1 MNEQGKGCVFLVG
14 AGCGARDLITLRG
27 LDLLRKCDA
36 VVYDALIDPA
46 LVDEAGAAERYPV
59 GKRCGRHSVPQGDT
73 NRLLVEL
80 AQGGKRVVRLKGG
93 DPFVFGRGGEE
104 ILALQAAGI
113 PYEEVPG
120 ISSAIAIPA
129 AAGIPVTHREVSR
142 SFHVITGHTN
152 ALGDVLPESMETL
165 AALEGTLIFL
175 MGLTGLEK
183 IARRLMEAGKRP
195 DTPAAVV
202 SGGNSPHKAAVRGTL
217 ADIAQKTRQAGV
229 QAPAVIVVGAVAGL
243 DMGPTMVHPLDGACI
258 GLVGTPVFT
267 EKLERGFQ
275 DLGARTF
282 RVAAARVER
291 LPLDFPAEELCADRD
306 KWVVLTSAN
315 GVRCF
320 FQWLEESGVDLR
332 RLGRCKFAVIGK
344 ATGGALRKHGIRAGL
359 CPELAT
365 GAALAEELCRTVAPG
380 EEVLLFRSAS
390 SNDLMART
398 LAAGEI
404 PVRDFDLYDAV
415 FTQAEAPEPLDYLI
429 FASAGGVKSYFKD
442 HAALPEGVTAVCIG
456 PVSAEELARQTG
468 APFLTAPEISAGGIL
483 QCVREDWSRR
493 SGRETEGE
501 A

>member
-1 MNEQGKGCVFLVG
+1 MNEQGKGCVYLVG
-14 AGCGARDLITLRG
+14 AGCGERDLVTLRG
-27 LDLLRKCDA
+27 LTLLQSCNA

-59 GKRCGRHSVPQGDT
+59 GKRCGRHSVPQEDT

-80 AQGGKRVVRLKGG
+80 AQAGKTVVRLKGG

-104 ILALQAAGI
+104 ILALQAAGV

-152 ALGDVLPESMETL
+152 ALGDVLPESLETL
-165 AALEGTLIFL
+165 AALQGTLIFL
-175 MGLTGLEK
+175 MGLTGLEG
-183 IARRLMEAGKRP
+183 IARRLMEAGKDP
-195 DTPAAVV
+195 QTPAAVV
-202 SGGNSPHKAAVRGTL
+202 SGGNSPHPAAVRGTL

-229 QAPAVIVVGAVAGL
+229 QAPAVIVVGPVAAL
-243 DMGPTMVHPLDGACI
+243 DMGPTIARPLEGACI

-267 EKLERGFQ
+267 EKLERGFHA
-275 DLGARTF
+275 LGARTV
-282 RVAAARVER
+282 RVAGAQVER
-291 LPLDFPAEELCADRD
+291 LPLRFPAEELCADRD

-320 FQWLEESGVDLR
+320 FQWLEEEKVDLR
-332 RLGRCKFAVIGK
+332 RLGRCRFAVIGR
-344 ATGGALRKHGIRAGL
+344 ATGAALGRHGILADL
-359 CPELAT
+359 CPETAT

-398 LAAGEI
+398 LAQHNI

-415 FTQAEAPEPLDYLI
+415 FTRTEPQEPLDYLI
-429 FASAGGVKSYFKD
+429 FASAGGVKAYFKGR
-442 HAALPEGVTAVCIG
+442 AALPEGVTAVCIG
-456 PVSAEELARQTG
+456 PVSAEELARRTD
-468 APFLTAPEISAGGIL
+468 APFLTAPDISAEGIL
-483 QCVREDWSRR
+483 RCVREDWKKQHPN
-493 SGRETEGE
+493 GKEL
-501 A
+501 

>member
-1 MNEQGKGCVFLVG
+1 M
-14 AGCGARDLITLRG
+14 
-27 LDLLRKCDA
+27 
-36 VVYDALIDPA
+36 
-46 LVDEAGAAERYPV
+46 
-59 GKRCGRHSVPQGDT
+59 
-73 NRLLVEL
+73 
-80 AQGGKRVVRLKGG
+80 
-93 DPFVFGRGGEE
+93 
-104 ILALQAAGI
+104 
-113 PYEEVPG
+113 
-120 ISSAIAIPA
+120 
-129 AAGIPVTHREVSR
+129 
-142 SFHVITGHTN
+142 ITGHTN

-243 DMGPTMVHPLDGACI
+243 DMGPTIVHPLDGACI

-332 RLGRCKFAVIGK
+332 RLGRCKFAVSGK
-344 ATGGALRKHGIRAGL
+344 ATGGALRKHGIRADL

>member
-1 MNEQGKGCVFLVG
+1 M
-14 AGCGARDLITLRG
+14 
-27 LDLLRKCDA
+27 
-36 VVYDALIDPA
+36 
-46 LVDEAGAAERYPV
+46 
-59 GKRCGRHSVPQGDT
+59 
-73 NRLLVEL
+73 
-80 AQGGKRVVRLKGG
+80 
-93 DPFVFGRGGEE
+93 
-104 ILALQAAGI
+104 
-113 PYEEVPG
+113 
-120 ISSAIAIPA
+120 
-129 AAGIPVTHREVSR
+129 
-142 SFHVITGHTN
+142 ITGHTN

-243 DMGPTMVHPLDGACI
+243 DMGPTIVHPLDGACI

-344 ATGGALRKHGIRAGL
+344 ATGGALRKHGIHPRR
-359 CPELAT
+359 PVP
-365 GAALAEELCRTVAPG
+365 GACHRSRPG
-380 EEVLLFRSAS
+380 
-390 SNDLMART
+390 
-398 LAAGEI
+398 
-404 PVRDFDLYDAV
+404 
-415 FTQAEAPEPLDYLI
+415 
-429 FASAGGVKSYFKD
+429 GG
-442 HAALPEGVTAVCIG
+442 ALPDGGPWGGG
-456 PVSAEELARQTG
+456 PVVPLGLQQRPDG
-468 APFLTAPEISAGGIL
+468 PDPGG
-483 QCVREDWSRR
+483 WGNSRP
-493 SGRETEGE
+493 GF
-501 A
+501 